1 MNIGSVF
8 ENNRTQAVRLP
19 SETRFPK
26 EIKKV
31 LVRIIGNTRVISPIN
46 KTWDSFFHQED
57 EGVSDDFM
65 EKRASQFQSERE
77 SF

>member
-31 LVRIIGNTRVISPIN
+31 SVRIIGNTRVISPLK
-46 KTWDSFFHQED
+46 KTWDSFFHPED

-65 EKRASQFQSERE
+65 IERATQFQSERE
-77 SF
+77 PF